1 MKTICMQNKIIK
13 LLAIFVILFSLH
25 GFSQTTEK
33 SSHPLLDK
41 YYPRKQNV
49 DTNKTAPTQVNP
61 IPETTTQPTVT
72 TQPPATITTTV
83 PSETK
88 GPVISTTTPLTTNPI
103 VTPTPVATP
112 VPVVEKPDTIAAK
125 IPPAQKIIRPQS
137 APPPPPYMDT
147 RLGSSSKLYDTW
159 EKNNNGAGAVTTSP
173 K

>member
-13 LLAIFVILFSLH
+13 LLVIFVVLFSLQ

-41 YYPRKQNV
+41 YYPRKQNI
-49 DTNKTAPTQVNP
+49 DTNKTVPTQVNP
-61 IPETTTQPTVT
+61 IPETTTSPAIT
-72 TQPPATITTTV
+72 TQPAAITTTV
-83 PSETK
+83 PAETK
-88 GPVISTTTPLTTNPI
+88 IPAISTTTPLTTNPI
-103 VTPTPVATP
+103 VTTNPVVTPIPVA
-112 VPVVEKPDTIAAK
+112 EKPDTIAAK
-125 IPPAQKIIRPQS
+125 IPSAQKIIQPQS

-159 EKNNNGAGAVTTSP
+159 EKNNNGAGTVTTSP